1 MIIVLKWFFDQMCRE
16 TLPHI
21 FMSDRLYVLR
31 ISVVSVGH
39 KYYTSSPISIFF
51 PSICYLNPGWS
62 WPTCLFCIH
71 LLSRWS
77 LMVLLFLFFINCSML
92 CNYHVCRRTIF
103 LCISPHIFLAT
114 LGFILEKCSISHPI
128 HILLWV
134 LRYVSGYLSGFC
146 STLWYRYFDDNF
158 NAWQIFK

>member
-1 MIIVLKWFFDQMCRE
+1 MCWE
-16 TLPHI
+16 ITLHI
-21 FMSDRLYVLR
+21 LMSDVLYVLR
-31 ISVVSVGH
+31 ISVVCVGH

-51 PSICYLNPGWS
+51 PSICYLNPSWS
-62 WPTCLFCIH
+62 WPTYLFCIH

-77 LMVLLFLFFINCSML
+77 LMALLFLFFISCCLL
-92 CNYHVCRRTIF
+92 CNNHRCRRNIL

-134 LRYVSGYLSGFC
+134 FRYVSGYLSGFC
-146 STLWYRYFDDNF
+146 STLWYRYFYDYF
-158 NAWQIFK
+158 NDLADI